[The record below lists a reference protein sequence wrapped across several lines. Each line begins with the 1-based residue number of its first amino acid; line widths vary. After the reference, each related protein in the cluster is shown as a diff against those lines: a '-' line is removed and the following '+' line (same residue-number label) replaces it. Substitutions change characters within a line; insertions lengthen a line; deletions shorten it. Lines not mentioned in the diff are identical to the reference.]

1 MRIRMRPI
9 AEGGHS
15 AGFDEARKGVDGESR
30 GDLPRRGDRGGG
42 RSVAKFELHS
52 LSFC

>member
-1 MRIRMRPI
+1 MRPI

-15 AGFDEARKGVDGESR
+15 AGFDEARQRLEGGAVKTVKR
-30 GDLPRRGDRGGG
+30 DRGGG